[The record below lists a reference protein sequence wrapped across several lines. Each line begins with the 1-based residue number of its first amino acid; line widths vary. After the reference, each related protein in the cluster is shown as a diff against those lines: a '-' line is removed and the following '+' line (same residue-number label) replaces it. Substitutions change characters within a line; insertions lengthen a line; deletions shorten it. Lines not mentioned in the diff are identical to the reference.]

1 MRRIKRISIKKL
13 VCIAM
18 FAALAYAVTYIKIPV
33 AFLSLEVKDS
43 LIVLC
48 TLIFGLPAGLAI
60 AVLVPLLELITHS
73 STGVYGLVMNILS
86 SVTFSMVTGLIY
98 KYKKNFYGAII
109 GLISGIVSVT
119 AVMLVA
125 NMLITPYYMGVSADA
140 VIKLI
145 PTMLLPFNLVKAT
158 LNGAIVLLLYKPLS
172 TVLRRAGF
180 IEKRIRE
187 GDGTL
192 GDTMTQSSEKKTFG
206 LRSVLV
212 TLIAVAI
219 IAGSLC
225 IIYFVLKK

>member
-192 GDTMTQSSEKKTFG
+192 EDTMTQSSEKKTFG

>member
-158 LNGAIVLLLYKPLS
+158 LNGAIVLLLYKPIS

-192 GDTMTQSSEKKTFG
+192 EDTMTQSSEKKTFG

-225 IIYFVLKK
+225 IIYFVLRK